1 LRDRLKTSVPPLGKP
16 NDPMK
21 PIRLVLALTVMP
33 LALGL
38 AACGKKN
45 DAAVVADTALAKVSP
60 PAGKQWSDVIS
71 PTADGGYLMGN
82 PDAPLKLIEYGAL
95 SCSHCA
101 AFSTEGFPKLR
112 DDYVN
117 SGRISYELRFF
128 MLNPLDVP
136 AVLLATCGNPPET
149 VIPMAE
155 QYWAWQPTMFANLK
169 AAGQDAMQR
178 VQALP
183 ANQRPA
189 VIARLTGMNDFFAQ
203 RGIATGQ
210 GAGCLTDASKAM
222 ALANATDKATKDFN
236 VTGTPAFILNGR
248 NLDVASWDGLEPL
261 LQKAGAR

>member
-1 LRDRLKTSVPPLGKP
+1 
-16 NDPMK
+16 MK
-21 PIRLVLALTVMP
+21 PIRLAFALAVMP

-45 DAAVVADTALAKVSP
+45 DTAVVADTALAKVAP

-71 PTADGGYLMGN
+71 ATHDGGYLMGN
-82 PDAPLKLIEYGAL
+82 PDAPLKLVEYGAL

-117 SGRISYELRFF
+117 SGRVSYELRFF
-128 MLNPLDVP
+128 MLNALDVP
-136 AVLLATCGNPPET
+136 AVELATCANAPET

-169 AAGQDAMQR
+169 AAGQDAFQK
-178 VQALP
+178 VQTLP

-189 VIARLTGMNDFFAQ
+189 VLARLTGMNEFFAQ
-203 RGIATGQ
+203 RGIATDQ
-210 GAGCLTDASKAM
+210 GAACLADVSRAT
-222 ALANATDKATKDFN
+222 ALASATDKATKDFD

-248 NLDVASWDGLEPL
+248 NLDVSSWDALEPV